1 MQLQAV
7 IFDADGT
14 LVDSEVPGLAVVQ
27 SLSAE
32 RGLVLSD
39 QEMHE
44 RFQGVPMTEVVQW
57 IAERLG
63 QPSTDFCTD
72 FTRHIRAAMQVRFE
86 LGLQPMP
93 GANAVLAQLS
103 VPFAVATNGPREK
116 VEQTLRV
123 CGLRAYFG
131 RHVYCAYELGSF
143 KPAPGLFLHV
153 AQALGVEASRCAV
166 VEDSWTGVQAGLA
179 AGMQVYALCPP
190 TAVPVSHREQ
200 VQYIDRL
207 DQLLEHLPAT
217 ALKPLP
223 A

>member
-1 MQLQAV
+1 MLTEAV
-7 IFDADGT
+7 LFDADGT

-32 RGLVLSD
+32 LGLVLST

-63 QPSTDFCTD
+63 QPSADFCTD

-123 CGLRAYFG
+123 SGLRAHFG
-131 RHVYCAYELGSF
+131 PHVYSAYEVGSF
-143 KPAPGLFLHV
+143 KPAPGLFLHA
-153 AQALGVEASRCAV
+153 AQALGVVASRCAV

-179 AGMQVYALCPP
+179 AGMQVFALCPP
-190 TAVPVSHREQ
+190 TAVPEPQRAQ
-200 VQYIDRL
+200 VHYIDRL
-207 DQLLEHLPAT
+207 DQLFERLPAS
-217 ALKPLP
+217 AFKPLP
-223 A
+223 V

>member
-1 MQLQAV
+1 MTIEAV

-14 LVDSEVPGLAVVQ
+14 LVDSEAPGLAVVQ
-27 SLSAE
+27 AHAAE
-32 RGLVLSD
+32 LGLVLST
-39 QEMHE
+39 QEMHQ
-44 RFQGVPMTEVVQW
+44 RFQGVRMTEVVQW
-57 IAERLG
+57 IAGRLG
-63 QPSTDFCTD
+63 QPSADFV
-72 FTRHIRAAMQVRFE
+72 AAFERRVRVAMYERFE
-86 LGLQPMP
+86 QGLLPMP
-93 GANAVLAQLS
+93 GATALLSRLA

-123 CGLRAYFG
+123 CGLRAHFG
-131 RHVYCAYELGSF
+131 QHVYCAYELGTF

-153 AQALGVEASRCAV
+153 AQALGVVAPRCAV

-179 AGMQVYALCPP
+179 AGMQVFALCSPG
-190 TAVPVSHREQ
+190 AVPVSYRAQ

-217 ALKPLP
+217 ALKPLT

>member
-1 MQLQAV
+1 MTIEAV

-14 LVDSEVPGLAVVQ
+14 LVDSEAPGLAVVQ
-27 SLSAE
+27 AHAAEHGLTLST
-32 RGLVLSD
+32 
-39 QEMHE
+39 QEMHR
-44 RFQGVPMTEVVQW
+44 RFQGVRMTEVVQW
-57 IAERLG
+57 IARRLG
-63 QPSTDFCTD
+63 QPSGDFAD
-72 FTRHIRAAMQVRFE
+72 AFERRVRASMYARFE
-86 LGLQPMP
+86 QGLLPMP
-93 GANAVLAQLS
+93 GATTLLPRLA

-123 CGLRAYFG
+123 CGLRAHFG
-131 RHVYCAYELGSF
+131 QHVYCAYELGSF

-190 TAVPVSHREQ
+190 TAVPVSHRAQ

-207 DQLLEHLPAT
+207 DQLLEQLPAT

-223 A
+223 V